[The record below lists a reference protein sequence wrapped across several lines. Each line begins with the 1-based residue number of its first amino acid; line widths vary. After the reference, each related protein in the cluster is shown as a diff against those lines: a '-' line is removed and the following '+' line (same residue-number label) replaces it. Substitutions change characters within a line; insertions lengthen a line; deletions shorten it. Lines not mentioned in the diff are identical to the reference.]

1 MLRYPIRLTKD
12 DNGTYLV
19 DVPDVPEAHTFGET
33 KDDAKRHAL
42 DVILTAFDAR
52 MRDKEPIPVPSPA
65 TRSRMYVDLPPIDV
79 AKIALYTTMQE
90 QRIGKAAL
98 AKRLDWH
105 LAQLSRVLTLRYQ
118 SKFSQIEQ
126 ALEAVGKR
134 IVLDVENL
142 STSERT
148 S

>member
-33 KDDAKRHAL
+33 KDDARAHAI

-52 MRDKEPIPVPSPA
+52 MKDKEPIPVPSP
-65 TRSRMYVDLPPIDV
+65 TRRRQMYVDIPPIDV
-79 AKIALYTTMQE
+79 AKIALYTTMRE

-105 LAQLSRVLTLRYQ
+105 LPQLTRVLTLRYQ
-118 SKFSQIEQ
+118 SKFGQIER
-126 ALEAVGKR
+126 ALGAVGKR

-142 STSERT
+142 HT
-148 S
+148 

>member
-42 DVILTAFDAR
+42 DVILSAFDAR
-52 MRDKEPIPVPSPA
+52 MKDKEPIPVPSPA
-65 TRSRMYVDLPPIDV
+65 RRRLYVDIPPIDV
-79 AKIALYTTMQE
+79 AKIALYTTMRE

-98 AKRLDWH
+98 AKRLAWH
-105 LAQLSRVLTLRYQ
+105 LPQLTRVMTLRYQ
-118 SKFSQIEQ
+118 SKFGQIEQ